1 MLDSQAART
10 AFDRWLSGMVPV
22 VHEDRARPPLQPHEV
37 ILAKHGDIPSRAH
50 TFPSSP
56 RYGGGGAHVDM
67 LMLLLSLTRRM
78 SSYVL
83 YVVNHL
89 LKMRFDKRSCQEVG
103 AMGAFRIV
111 TSWQL
116 RVLKSIT

>member
-10 AFDRWLSGMVPV
+10 AFDRWLSDMVPV

-56 RYGGGGAHVDM
+56 RYGGGGGAHVDM

-78 SSYVL
+78 SSYL
-83 YVVNHL
+83 
-89 LKMRFDKRSCQEVG
+89 RS
-103 AMGAFRIV
+103 
-111 TSWQL
+111 
-116 RVLKSIT
+116 